1 MVPGGRAVVSVVWA
15 LRSRVRVLVDVF
27 EVLRLPQAHQLLLI
41 SCYQWP
47 FVTFKSDVVGLWL
60 FLRLASKVLQAVWR
74 VTRYS
79 TVRSFPHGQRVIRA
93 ARNPDI
99 SKLHTLTSH
108 TSQRVTSPH
117 TFFQKNITRVCLDCI
132 VLNCIVR
139 ARERFRFLL
148 LSFYSYDS
156 TL

>member
-1 MVPGGRAVVSVVWA
+1 MCSRFFKPSSGQSVA
-15 LRSRVRVLVDVF
+15 
-27 EVLRLPQAHQLLLI
+27 I
-41 SCYQWP
+41 SCYQWAISHLLRSNP
-47 FVTFKSDVVGLWL
+47 TLWACGFFFAL
-60 FLRLASKVLQAVWR
+60 QAGLASGFGGLPG
-74 VTRYS
+74 

-117 TFFQKNITRVCLDCI
+117 NFLSKKHNACLFGLYCTGYCP
-132 VLNCIVR
+132 VLYCIVR

-148 LSFYSYDS
+148 LVP
-156 TL
+156 TACAPNP

>member
-1 MVPGGRAVVSVVWA
+1 MSVSSPQPVTIVAVRGPFTNQEPWLSVAISGQSAICYVQI
-15 LRSRVRVLVDVF
+15 RRCGLVAF
-27 EVLRLPQAHQLLLI
+27 SSPCKQ
-41 SCYQWP
+41 
-47 FVTFKSDVVGLWL
+47 
-60 FLRLASKVLQAVWR
+60 VLQAVLEGYP
-74 VTRYS
+74 VQYVLS
-79 TVRSFPHGQRVIRA
+79 IGQRVIRA

-117 TFFQKNITRVCLDCI
+117 NFLSKKHNACLFGLYCTGYCP
-132 VLNCIVR
+132 VLYCIVR